1 MSQKDEIEWDMI
13 LTGLSSLVQSE
24 SQFIY
29 VMLSTP
35 DCLQANMFTSHVR
48 ENKIFN

>member
-1 MSQKDEIEWDMI
+1 MGHDSHRTEQ
-13 LTGLSSLVQSE
+13 LVQSE

-35 DCLQANMFTSHVR
+35 VCLQASMFTSHVR